1 MKKGQ
6 DVKQMLQRIN
16 DDVKYKKD
24 YIVPLSSLATEIS
37 KGSYPE
43 LIIQG
48 EDVTREN
55 KELSFTDHSLSLLC
69 GKLDIGSRYIKKCL
83 PISQQLVVQN
93 LNFWID
99 HTKERN
105 YMVRAYEKGDT
116 KIARAILTD
125 RYKRIDN
132 DVIATKAINRM
143 LDVGCEIKHADYD
156 GDNLSITGVFPE
168 IEGNVGTPQVD
179 DIIQAGI
186 TITNNEVGGGS
197 FKVLP
202 FLYRLVCT
210 NGMVAP
216 SYVGTFLAKHVGKKV
231 LHADDDTQGEESLE
245 KMLDK
250 ITALKDPKI
259 FEDLFGVFK
268 ASKFKKTSSDQIVKL
283 AKQHSL
289 TDDER
294 AGIFTRLDKVYGDTF
309 TVDNFSLANAVTN
322 LANDDEMS
330 ESRARFFQELGGHI
344 IFNASTLHAL
354 R

>member
-6 DVKQMLQRIN
+6 DVKKMLQRIN

-24 YIVPLSSLATEIS
+24 YIVPLSSLGMKETNGFLPALVSSDFEGSSEFTMTEHA
-37 KGSYPE
+37 
-43 LIIQG
+43 L
-48 EDVTREN
+48 R
-55 KELSFTDHSLSLLC
+55 LFC
-69 GKLDIGSRYIKKCL
+69 GKLDIGTRYITKCL
-83 PISQQLVVQN
+83 LRDQALVNHN
-93 LNFWID
+93 LNFWIEN
-99 HTKERN
+99 TKDRN
-105 YMVRAYEKGDT
+105 FMIRAYERDNK

-168 IEGNVGTPQVD
+168 IEGNVAGEREVD

-216 SYVGTFLAKHVGKKV
+216 SFVGTFLAKHVGKKV
-231 LHADDDTQGEESLE
+231 TDTDEDNQGEESLE

-250 ITALKDPKI
+250 ITALKDPKV
-259 FEDLFGVFK
+259 FEDLFGIFK
-268 ASKFKKTSSDQIVKL
+268 ASKFKKTTSDQIVRL

-322 LANDDEMS
+322 LANDEEMS
-330 ESRARFFQELGGHI
+330 ESRARFLQELGGHI
-344 IFNASTLHAL
+344 IFTSQTMQRL